1 MFEWRTIGSGLVRQR
16 KAWMVASTFDNM
28 YIWKFDTHRI
38 LSCIGFVDCL
48 LKVFSIMQYWMVTII
63 LDLSMPL
70 EAIKK
75 THEVTP
81 ETSLHLLEFYLDEQ
95 V

>member
-1 MFEWRTIGSGLVRQR
+1 MYEWRTIGSGLARQR
-16 KAWMVASTFDNM
+16 KAWMVASTFNNM
-28 YIWKFDTHRI
+28 YIWKFDTYRI
-38 LSCIGFVDCL
+38 LSCNGFVGCL
-48 LKVFSIMQYWMVTII
+48 LKVFSIMECWMVTII

-81 ETSLHLLEFYLDEQ
+81 ETSLHLLKFYFDQQ

>member
-1 MFEWRTIGSGLVRQR
+1 MYKWRTIGSGLARQR

-38 LSCIGFVDCL
+38 ISCVGFVDCA
-48 LKVFSIMQYWMVTII
+48 LKVFSTMQYWMVTII
-63 LDLSMPL
+63 LGLSMPL

-81 ETSLHLLEFYLDEQ
+81 ETSLHLLEFYPDEQ

>member
-1 MFEWRTIGSGLVRQR
+1 
-16 KAWMVASTFDNM
+16 MVASTFDNM
-28 YIWKFDTHRI
+28 YIWKFDTHKI
-38 LSCIGFVDCL
+38 LSCIGFVDFL

>member
-1 MFEWRTIGSGLVRQR
+1 
-16 KAWMVASTFDNM
+16 MVASTFDNI

-38 LSCIGFVDCL
+38 LSCNGFVGCL
-48 LKVFSIMQYWMVTII
+48 LKVFSIMEYWMVTII
-63 LDLSMPL
+63 LDLFMPL

>member
-1 MFEWRTIGSGLVRQR
+1 
-16 KAWMVASTFDNM
+16 M

-38 LSCIGFVDCL
+38 LSCNGFVGCL
-48 LKVFSIMQYWMVTII
+48 LKVFSMLDGWMVTII

-75 THEVTP
+75 TYKVTP
-81 ETSLHLLEFYLDEQ
+81 ETSLHLLKFYFDQQ